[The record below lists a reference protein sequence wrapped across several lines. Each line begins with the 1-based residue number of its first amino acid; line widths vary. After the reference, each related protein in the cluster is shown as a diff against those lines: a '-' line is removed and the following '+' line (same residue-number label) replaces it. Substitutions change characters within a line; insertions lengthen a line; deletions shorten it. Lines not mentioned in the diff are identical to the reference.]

1 MIDEEGAMP
10 DQELQPDER
19 RARDAIA
26 RRDGGTHDCDASC
39 PVSHVMN
46 GPPLFC
52 DPEVTLRYVAEV
64 MEAKALSA
72 LVLLR
77 PDGPSA
83 IVTDRDVL
91 EAIASGCDPD
101 TTWAGDVA
109 STDLVSLSPS
119 DSLAEAVEKM
129 VRHRFHHL
137 PVRDGSQIVAMVSA
151 GDLLRSLCHLEAA

>member
-1 MIDEEGAMP
+1 MP
-10 DQELQPDER
+10 DQQV
-19 RARDAIA
+19 RADDRHGHDALEA
-26 RRDGGTHDCDASC
+26 AEATEHGCDASC

-64 MEAKALSA
+64 MEAKGLSA

-101 TTWAGDVA
+101 ATWAGDVA
-109 STDLVSLSPS
+109 STDLVALSPS
-119 DSLAEAVEKM
+119 STLGEAVEEM
-129 VRHRFHHL
+129 VRHHFHHL
-137 PVRDGSQIVAMVSA
+137 PVREGSQVIAMVSA